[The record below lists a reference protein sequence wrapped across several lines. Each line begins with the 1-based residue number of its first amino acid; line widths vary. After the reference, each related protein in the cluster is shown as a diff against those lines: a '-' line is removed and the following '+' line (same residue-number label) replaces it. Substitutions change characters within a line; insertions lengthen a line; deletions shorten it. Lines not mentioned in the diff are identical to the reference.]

1 MKTTLCVSLILISL
15 VVAVAQERPTEMSG
29 YITNAN
35 KVAVKGVVVSVGSF
49 SVATDAN
56 GYYKIAYLRPGS
68 RIVSLSPSGKV
79 TRSRR
84 VALQPGA
91 NRQDFTIDW

>member
-1 MKTTLCVSLILISL
+1 MKLTLCVFLIL
-15 VVAVAQERPTEMSG
+15 VCFVAAAPQERPTEMSG
-29 YITNAN
+29 YIRNMD
-35 KVAVKGVVVSVGSF
+35 KVALKGVVVSVGSF

-56 GYYKIAYLRPGS
+56 GFYRIAYLRPGA

-79 TRSRR
+79 TKSRR
-84 VALQPGA
+84 VALQPGP